1 MEAFIEYE
9 HLQIEEVCRICLIKK
24 DQMSLI
30 YEAGLADMLLECA
43 SVQVTPENGLFNF
56 VCNHCQNEVSRWYL
70 FKQQVVR
77 SFEIGKWL
85 LSRKQKSSEN
95 VTRINIT
102 NEHAETQKISTN
114 YEINLECPVQ
124 YATDA
129 SSEVI
134 DNVGLKN
141 LFDTQSNISKKVEA
155 ERFSNII
162 DNSNTN
168 EHGSLQATLLSNLNT
183 VKIVPEEKNQSEC
196 DIRKKK
202 SVDDLICKVCGK
214 QCTSTNSYNRHI
226 KTHDETRPYVCC
238 KCDKPFKTSQVLSE
252 HMKRHYDDRRYQCE
266 LCSRKFYSKASLND
280 HMRSHTG
287 EKPFKCEV
295 CGRSFGT
302 KAILRQH
309 TAIHTVREKKY
320 QCKICN
326 KFLLSAG
333 SLETHIKKHSGVKP
347 FPCSGC
353 DKRFFTKEAMQRH
366 FGAIHDTD
374 NNFLC
379 NVCSKVCSTKVHL
392 NNHMKKKHL
401 GLGRP
406 LNAVCPECGKQCG
419 SAAEL
424 KVHMR
429 VHTGE
434 RPYVCDICNK
444 RFIAKGNLNSHKQR
458 HTGKKPFLC
467 NHCGKAFGEKS
478 TLKVH
483 ERIHTGEHPYK
494 CEICDKAYVQSSAL
508 RTHMKTH
515 WKQQ

>member
-1 MEAFIEYE
+1 
-9 HLQIEEVCRICLIKK
+9 LK
-24 DQMSLI
+24 
-30 YEAGLADMLLECA
+30 
-43 SVQVTPENGLFNF
+43 VTPENGLFNL
-56 VCNHCQNEVSRWYL
+56 VCNQCQNEVSRWYV

-85 LSRKQKSSEN
+85 LDRKLKNSANSVTAHTNIQTPEAQK
-95 VTRINIT
+95 T
-102 NEHAETQKISTN
+102 NTN
-114 YEINLECPVQ
+114 YEANLDCS
-124 YATDA
+124 THFTA
-129 SSEVI
+129 STS
-134 DNVGLKN
+134 DNVIKN
-141 LFDTQSNISKKVEA
+141 EKKETEDIQNLSFANNTEKCLNVSLFDALDQT
-155 ERFSNII
+155 
-162 DNSNTN
+162 
-168 EHGSLQATLLSNLNT
+168 
-183 VKIVPEEKNQSEC
+183 VPELKEGNESNV
-196 DIRKKK
+196 KKK
-202 SVDDLICKVCGK
+202 IPQNLLCKICNK
-214 QCTSTNSYNRHI
+214 QCSSTNSYNRHI
-226 KTHDETRPYVCC
+226 KTHDDARPYICS

-266 LCSRKFYSKASLND
+266 LCTRKFYSKASLND

-295 CGRSFGT
+295 CGRFFGT

-309 TAIHTVREKKY
+309 MAVSCLWLKPKKKNYKFNFQIHTVREKKY
-320 QCKICN
+320 QCKICS
-326 KFLLSAG
+326 KFLLTAG
-333 SLETHIKKHSGVKP
+333 SLETHVKKHSGIKP
-347 FPCSGC
+347 FSCSGC
-353 DKRFFTKEAMQRH
+353 DKQFFTKEAMQRH

-406 LNAVCPECGKQCG
+406 SNAVCSECGKQCG

-424 KVHMR
+424 KVHVR

-434 RPYVCDICNK
+434 RPYICDICNK

-467 NHCGKAFGEKS
+467 NQCGKAFGEKS

-494 CEICDKAYVQSSAL
+494 CDICDKAYVQSSAL

-515 WKQQ
+515 WKQ